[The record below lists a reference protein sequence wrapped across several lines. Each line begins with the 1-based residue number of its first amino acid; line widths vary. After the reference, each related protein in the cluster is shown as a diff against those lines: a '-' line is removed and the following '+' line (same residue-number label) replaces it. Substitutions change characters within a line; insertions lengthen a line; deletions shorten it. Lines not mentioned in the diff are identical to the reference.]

1 MIRGDVIVVTG
12 AAKRVGRE
20 IALYLAQ
27 KGFRIIL
34 HCNTSYQEALCLQEE
49 LQQKGCESAVVQ
61 GDLTDTAHLEALFSL
76 FLEPFGR
83 VDGLINSASVFSPKS
98 ITEVDVDT
106 WQRDMALHAAAPFF
120 LSKYLYRH
128 LVARKATG
136 SVVNI
141 TDTKLSSPTAS
152 RPSYYCSK
160 ASLSEETRVLAVAL
174 APVVRVNAVAPGVIL
189 SYDDGHYFS
198 QMEQKLPLKKCGDPN
213 DVCEAIGYLLSAS
226 FVTGEVLRV
235 DGGQHLL

>member
-27 KGFRIIL
+27 KGFRLIL

-49 LQQKGCESAVVQ
+49 LQQKGFASAVVQ
-61 GDLTDTAHLEALFSL
+61 GDLTNTSQLEILFSR
-76 FLEPFGR
+76 FLQPFGR
-83 VDGLINSASVFSPKS
+83 VDGLVNSASVFSLKS
-98 ITEVDVDT
+98 ITEVDVAT
-106 WQRDMALHAAAPFF
+106 WQQDMALHAAAPFF
-120 LSKYLYRH
+120 LSKYLYQH
-128 LVARKATG
+128 LVGRNCTG

-141 TDTKLSSPTAS
+141 TDTKLSSPTSS

-160 ASLSEETRVLAVAL
+160 ASLAEETRVLAVAL
-174 APVVRVNAVAPGVIL
+174 APVVRVNAVAPGIIL
-189 SYDDGHYFS
+189 SYDDSPYFS
-198 QMEQKLPLKKCGDPN
+198 QMQQKLPLKKCGDPK

-226 FVTGEVLRV
+226 FVTGQVIRV

>member
-1 MIRGDVIVVTG
+1 MNKNDVIVVTG

-27 KGFRIIL
+27 KGFRLIL
-34 HCNTSYQEALCLQEE
+34 HCNTSCQEALCLRDE
-49 LQQKGCESAVVQ
+49 LQQKGFESAVVQ
-61 GDLTDTAHLEALFSL
+61 GDLTDTSRLETLFSQ
-76 FLEPFGR
+76 FLQPFGR
-83 VDGLINSASVFSPKS
+83 VDGLVNSASSFSPKP
-98 ITEVDVDT
+98 ITEVEVGT
-106 WQRDMALHAAAPFF
+106 WQQDMALHAAAPFF

-128 LVARKATG
+128 LVAREATG
-136 SVVNI
+136 AVVNI
-141 TDTKLSSPTAS
+141 TDTKISSPTAS

-189 SYDDGHYFS
+189 PFDDSPYFS
-198 QMEQKLPLKKCGDPN
+198 QMQQKLPLKKCGDPR
-213 DVCEAIGYLLSAS
+213 DICEAIGYLLSAS
-226 FVTGEVLRV
+226 FVTGEVIRV